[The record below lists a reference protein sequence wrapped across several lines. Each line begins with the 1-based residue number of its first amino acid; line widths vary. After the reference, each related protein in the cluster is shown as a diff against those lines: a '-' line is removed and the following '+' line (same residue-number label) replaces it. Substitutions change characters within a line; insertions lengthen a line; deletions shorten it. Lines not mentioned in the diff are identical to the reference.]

1 MYFQYNLKLDG
12 MDVQEG
18 KEKFLQSWGALGSS
32 WGINRTMA
40 QIHALL
46 LVSPEA
52 LSADDVIGELKIS
65 RGNANM
71 NLRALIDWGLV
82 YKELKPGERKEF
94 FVAEKDMWE
103 VIKSIITQ
111 RKKREL
117 EPMIR
122 VLDELASV
130 EANDPESEEFVR
142 VIKDIKVFSS
152 KADSTLETLAK
163 ADSNWFIGTFM
174 KMIK

>member
-1 MYFQYNLKLDG
+1 MTL
-12 MDVQEG
+12 QEG
-18 KEKFLQSWGALGSS
+18 KDKFIQSWGALGSS

-46 LVSPEA
+46 LIAPESK
-52 LSADDVIGELKIS
+52 SADEIIGELKIS

-103 VIKSIITQ
+103 VVKNIITQ
-111 RKKREL
+111 RKKKEL
-117 EPMIR
+117 EPMLK
-122 VLDELASV
+122 VLDELSSV
-130 EANDPESEEFVR
+130 EPSDRESEVFYE
-142 VIKDIKVFSS
+142 VIKDIKLFSS
-152 KADSTLETLAK
+152 KADSTLDTLVK
-163 ADSNWFIGTFM
+163 ADSNWFVGTFL

>member
-1 MYFQYNLKLDG
+1 MTLK
-12 MDVQEG
+12 EG
-18 KEKFLQSWGALGSS
+18 KEKFIQSWGALGSS

-46 LVSPEA
+46 LISPEA
-52 LSADDVIGELKIS
+52 LSAEEIMEELQIS

-71 NLRALIDWGLV
+71 NIRALIDWGLV
-82 YKELKPGERKEF
+82 FKELKPGERKEF

-103 VIKSIITQ
+103 VVKNIIIQ

-117 EPMIR
+117 EPMLR
-122 VLDELASV
+122 VLDEISSV
-130 EANDPESEEFVR
+130 DPESEEAEEFVEIIR
-142 VIKDIKVFSS
+142 EIKLFSN
-152 KADSTLETLAK
+152 KADSTLDTLVK
-163 ADSNWFIGTFM
+163 SDSNWFVGTFM

>member
-1 MYFQYNLKLDG
+1 MTL
-12 MDVQEG
+12 QEG
-18 KEKFLQSWGALGSS
+18 KDKFIQSWGALGSS

-46 LVSPEA
+46 LIAPESK
-52 LSADDVIGELKIS
+52 SADEIIAELKIS

-103 VIKSIITQ
+103 VVKNIITQ
-111 RKKREL
+111 RKKKEL
-117 EPMIR
+117 EPMLK
-122 VLDELASV
+122 VLDELSSV
-130 EANDPESEEFVR
+130 EPADRESEVFYE
-142 VIKDIKVFSS
+142 VIKDIKLFSS
-152 KADSTLETLAK
+152 KADSTLDTLVK
-163 ADSNWFIGTFM
+163 ADSNWFVGTFL

>member
-1 MYFQYNLKLDG
+1 
-12 MDVQEG
+12 MDLTEG
-18 KEKFLQSWGALGSS
+18 KDKFLQSWGALGST

-46 LVSPEA
+46 LISPEA
-52 LSADDVIGELKIS
+52 LSADDIIGELKIS

-103 VIKSIITQ
+103 VIKCIIIQ
-111 RKKREL
+111 RKKKEL

-130 EANDPESEEFVR
+130 DPKGPESEEFVK
-142 VIKDIKVFSS
+142 VIKDIRLFSH
-152 KADSTLETLAK
+152 KADSTLETLIK